1 MRVKRGLM
9 RSTKKL
15 VILLLLFTACYAAGC
30 MATQNLSVQLY
41 HSKTNTMRTC
51 TARESTARDIPMLA
65 DAVETCARQLEA
77 RGFIRVDSSYTPRE
91 ESNK

>member
-1 MRVKRGLM
+1 MRFTKRSL
-9 RSTKKL
+9 
-15 VILLLLFTACYAAGC
+15 ILLLLFSACCAAGC
-30 MATQNLSVQLY
+30 TATDKLSVQLY
-41 HSKTNTMRTC
+41 HPKTNTTRNC

-77 RGFIRVDSSYTPRE
+77 RGFIRVGGSYTPRE